1 MNKLYTLFDRCR
13 EYIMPYL
20 LCFFLNAS
28 IIGIYGEGMFSI
40 FNIASAVIMLAM
52 FFFLGF
58 LNRHKIVGGLI
69 YIILTFSCLMLM
81 MYFVFKGGFSAFESW
96 FLTAG
101 ERSPAQPEFFW
112 ALVSVFPFFLSSV
125 VYYFTLCLYRTTFLM
140 LGSLVPCA
148 LYVKTLTEMSDFYL
162 VCIAG
167 LNGALF
173 VHNVCRKKDGEKSG
187 AAFGKNAG
195 YVSVTVL
202 TCAAMLIASLIPKQ
216 GEAIYYDVFEYYF
229 MDSNTSSRGMSG
241 SLSNR
246 SGNAGFFRDLDSTP
260 LYNVTAD
267 DLIYYR
273 KQNFDIYS
281 LDEHCWYPLEK
292 YSEKTVGVNESL
304 SERAA
309 LDLDSMLAAIKR
321 GAELDGQIKAAV
333 SPSLLALDS
342 VGEQSG
348 TAVITPAGYAAD
360 FYLTSV
366 RTKELRAMIPENNI
380 GITLHKQAGSSA
392 SPSAKPY
399 GIDYLNE
406 FGSRSVWTE
415 NGGADFTNEE
425 YSEFIQRLCDV
436 LERSGEEEYAETANA
451 FLKDHLFAEQYRSDC
466 ADNLSEIPDRIKE
479 LAEELTAG
487 YSYDYQK
494 AAVLQEYFQD
504 NGGFRYDLDYI
515 PPMGRNT
522 AEYFIFN
529 SKRGTC
535 SDFAT
540 AFTLMARAAGLTV
553 RYTEGFS
560 PDITSNE
567 NEYVIRASGSHA
579 YPEVYIQNLGWTVF
593 EPTVSGAYAINS
605 GNAAAAAGGIAI
617 DTEILMNVIL
627 VLCVI
632 SAAAVIVIFAVPA
645 VSYLADEMKRNR
657 GGAESVILIYKRISA
672 RFGRKF
678 KIRSELLT
686 PSELTCTVKE
696 KLDTDISSLAEIYE
710 ETVFGETS
718 PSAESCEKC
727 HYIYNEFGKA
737 FGEKRK
743 KERTSPYKK

>member
-1 MNKLYTLFDRCR
+1 MDRCR

-69 YIILTFSCLMLM
+69 YVILAFSCLMLM
-81 MYFVFKGGFSAFESW
+81 MYFIFKGGFFAFESW

-101 ERSPAQPEFFW
+101 ERSPSQPEFFW

-173 VHNVCRKKDGEKSG
+173 VYNVCRKKDGEKRG

-202 TCAAMLIASLIPKQ
+202 TCAAMLIASIIPKQ

-392 SPSAKPY
+392 SPSAQPY
-399 GIDYLNE
+399 GIDYLKE

-425 YSEFIQRLCDV
+425 YSEFIQRLYDV

-451 FLKDHLFAEQYRSDC
+451 FLQDHLFAEQYRSDC

-567 NEYVIRASGSHA
+567 NQYVIRASGSHA
-579 YPEVYIQNLGWTVF
+579 YPEVYIQDLGWTVF

-645 VSYLADEMKRNR
+645 VSYLADEMKINR
-657 GGAESVILIYKRISA
+657 GGAESVILIYKRISGKI
-672 RFGRKF
+672 GRKF

-686 PSELTCTVKE
+686 PSELSCTVKE
-696 KLDTDISSLAEIYE
+696 KLDTDISPLVEIYE

-727 HYIYNEFGKA
+727 HFIYNEFGKA

-743 KERTSPYKK
+743 KRKGITV

>member
-28 IIGIYGEGMFSI
+28 IIGIYGEGMFSV
-40 FNIASAVIMLAM
+40 FNIASAVIMLAV

-81 MYFVFKGGFSAFESW
+81 MYFVFRGGFSAFESW

-101 ERSPAQPEFFW
+101 ERSPSQPEFFW

-125 VYYFTLCLYRTTFLM
+125 VYYFTVCLYRTPFLM

-167 LNGALF
+167 LNAALF
-173 VHNVCRKKDGEKSG
+173 VHNAYRKKNGEKTA

-195 YVSVTVL
+195 YASVIVL

-241 SLSNR
+241 SLGSR

-260 LYNVTAD
+260 LYSVTAD

-273 KQNFDIYS
+273 KQNFDVYS
-281 LDEHCWYPLEK
+281 LDEHCWYPLDK
-292 YSEKTVGVNESL
+292 YSAGVQNNSRDSL
-304 SERAA
+304 AERAA
-309 LDLDSMLAAIKR
+309 LNLDDMLAAIKK
-321 GAELDGQIKAAV
+321 GAELDPQIKAAV
-333 SPSLLALDS
+333 SPKLLALDLA
-342 VGEQSG
+342 GEQMG

-360 FYLTSV
+360 YFLTSV
-366 RTKELRAMIPENNI
+366 RTTELTSQITDDNI
-380 GITLHKQAGSSA
+380 GMTLHKQAGNYST
-392 SPSAKPY
+392 PSLAPY
-399 GIDYLNE
+399 RLSYLKE

-415 NGGADFTNEE
+415 NGGADFTDEE
-425 YSEFIQRLCDV
+425 YREFIQRLCGV
-436 LERSGEEEYAETANA
+436 LDRSGEREYSETANA
-451 FLKDHLFAEQYRSDC
+451 FLNDHLFAEQYRSDC
-466 ADNLSEIPDRIKE
+466 AGNLSEIPDSIKE

-504 NGGFRYDLDYI
+504 NGGFSYDLDYI

-560 PDITSNE
+560 PDITGNE
-567 NEYVIRASGSHA
+567 NEYVIRASSSHA

-593 EPTVSGAYAINS
+593 EPTVSGAYAANS
-605 GNAAAAAGGIAI
+605 GNTAAAAGGITI
-617 DTEILMNVIL
+617 DTEILMNVVL
-627 VLCVI
+627 VLCAV
-632 SAAAVIVIFAVPA
+632 SAAAVTVIFAVPA
-645 VSYLADEMKRNR
+645 VSYLADEMKISR
-657 GGAESVILIYKRISA
+657 GGADSVILIYKRISGKV
-672 RFGRKF
+672 GRKF

-686 PSELTCTVKE
+686 PRELSCTVKE
-696 KLDTDISSLAEIYE
+696 KLDTDISPLAEIYE
-710 ETVFGETS
+710 ETVFGETE

-727 HYIYNEFGKA
+727 HFIYNEFGKA

-743 KERTSPYKK
+743 KRKGITV